1 LVKKY
6 RKQNGNVTSL
16 KGSLQFGKHIQYNL
30 VHQERFF
37 VKQNVYDVLHPI
49 HFILYKTLRLLKIIN
64 TNTELQSRIGAIFLH
79 FPEMPDL
86 KVNEETFERLKLD
99 RKTRAYEKALMIA
112 KLLLLRYHPDLS
124 NGKNH
129 VLALMFD
136 MNMLWEKFV
145 FISLKKNKE
154 IQVFAQN
161 KKYFWNPEGD
171 QRRTIRPDIRITQ
184 GEKTFVFDTKW
195 KILQDNRPSVEDL
208 RQMYTYHHYFH
219 SNKVALVY
227 PGDFTT
233 VSGKYVDAYNQYKD
247 TKIECSLMFFKVF
260 TDIKKWQEE
269 IRRRIGLWMGEKGDS
284 N

>member
-1 LVKKY
+1 MADIK
-6 RKQNGNVTSL
+6 VTE
-16 KGSLQFGKHIQYNL
+16 K
-30 VHQERFF
+30 
-37 VKQNVYDVLHPI
+37 
-49 HFILYKTLRLLKIIN
+49 
-64 TNTELQSRIGAIFLH
+64 
-79 FPEMPDL
+79 
-86 KVNEETFERLKLD
+86 TFERLILD

-145 FISLKKNKE
+145 FISLKKNQE

-171 QRRTIRPDIRITQ
+171 QRRTIRPDIRITK
-184 GEKTFVFDTKW
+184 GKKTFVFDTKW

-219 SNKVALVY
+219 SDKVALVY

-233 VSGKYVDAYNQYKD
+233 ISGKYVDAKDQKID
-247 TKIECSLMFFKVF
+247 TKIECSLMFIPVF
-260 TDIKKWQEE
+260 EDVRKWQKE
-269 IRRRIGLWMGEKGDS
+269 IGEMIRIWMGEGTYSKK
-284 N
+284 